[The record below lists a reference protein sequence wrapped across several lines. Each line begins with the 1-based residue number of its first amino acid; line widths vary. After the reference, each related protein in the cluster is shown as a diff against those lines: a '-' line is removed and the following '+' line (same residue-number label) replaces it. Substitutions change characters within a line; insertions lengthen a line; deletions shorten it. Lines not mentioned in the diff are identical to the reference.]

1 MEIKRIIKTIIK
13 TIITYFYNWPYILK
27 FKNFGRNSF
36 IGKRT
41 IINLAGQ
48 GIFIG
53 NNVRFGNDLR
63 LSCYSSTSAQVPY
76 IEIQDSVYAGN
87 HISILTA
94 DTVVIENNVLLAS
107 YINIIGENHSI
118 NPESA
123 EHYGKQPLQASSII
137 IKEGAWIGQSVSILS
152 GKSGIIIGKKSIIG
166 TGSVVTKSIPDYS
179 IAVGNPAKV
188 IKTYNFDKHVWEN
201 LS

>member
-1 MEIKRIIKTIIK
+1 TIIK

-27 FKNFGRNSF
+27 FKNFGKNSF

-63 LSCYSSTSAQVPY
+63 LSCYSSMPNQVPY
-76 IEIQDSVYAGN
+76 IEVQDGVYAGN

-94 DTVVIENNVLLAS
+94 DIVVLEKEVLLAS

-118 NPESA
+118 NPES
-123 EHYGKQPLQASSII
+123 EDNYGKQPLQTSSIRI
-137 IKEGAWIGQSVSILS
+137 REGAWIGQSVSIIS
-152 GKSGIIIGKKSIIG
+152 GKDGIVIGKKSIVG

-188 IKTYNFDKHVWEN
+188 IKTYNFDKHVWEKIT
-201 LS
+201 